1 MMEKTA
7 TAGDEMGE
15 HYLKRLF
22 APESV
27 AVFGASDEEGAV
39 GTLLFAN
46 LRQHFSGQL
55 YAINPKHEKVQ
66 GEPCYS
72 SLEAVGYGVDLAVIA
87 TPAATVPAI
96 IESLGRFAVP
106 GAVILSAGFSEG
118 GEKGVRLEREL
129 LEVARR
135 HGVRLIGPNCLG
147 IMRPAIGL
155 NATFAHGVAKPG
167 KLALVSQSGAICT
180 AVLDW
185 AAEREIGFSS
195 VVSTGL
201 SADVDFGEVLDYLVA
216 DSETESILL
225 YIEGVRNARSFM
237 SGLRAAARSKPVIA
251 LKVGRHEAGGEA
263 ARSHTAALV
272 GNDEAF
278 SAALRRAGV
287 VRGRRI
293 GHLFAAAST
302 LAAGYRYK
310 GRRLCIVT
318 NGGGPGAMAAD
329 EAAELGMPLAKL
341 DEQTL
346 QRLDAVL
353 PEAWS
358 HANPVDIIG
367 DAPPGRY
374 AAAIEACLASHEV
387 DAMLVILTPQ
397 AMTDPA
403 AAARALTEACK
414 RRSKPVFAC
423 WMGGVQVAPAR
434 ELLEAARIPTFNT
447 PETAVEA
454 FQYLASYHENQRLL
468 LQVPGALSRT
478 DAPDIEGARMIIEGV
493 LAEGRRLLSEQESK
507 ALLAAFRIPVAAG
520 MRVHDANEALVAAE
534 TLGFPVAL
542 KIDSP
547 DITHKSDV
555 GGVQLNINNMQALR
569 PAFLEMMQRVGEK
582 SPEARLQGAVVER
595 MVQAP
600 NGRELLVGI
609 TTDPIF
615 GPVVTFGSGGKMVEA
630 LADTAV
636 ALPPL
641 NTLLAD
647 DLIANTR
654 VAELLGQYRDMPAA
668 DTEALRQVL
677 VRVAEIACELP
688 EVRELDI
695 NPLVLDEHG
704 AVAVDAR
711 VVVARPKLSLERYDH
726 MAIHPYPRHF
736 VSNLQLPDGTPMVIR
751 PIRPEDAG
759 IEQSFVRALSRHS
772 KYYRFMYMI
781 DELPPEMLA
790 RFTQLDYDREMAFIA
805 VVGQSGAEAEVA
817 VARYIT
823 NPDGESCEFAIV
835 VADAWQHHGIGHRLM
850 EALMAAARSKGLK
863 QMEGAVLSE
872 NREMLQ
878 MAESLGFVSRI
889 DDNDAT
895 VTLVHKW
902 L

>member
-1 MMEKTA
+1 
-7 TAGDEMGE
+7 MGE

-22 APESV
+22 APQSV
-27 AVFGASDEEGAV
+27 AVFGASDEPGAV
-39 GTLLFAN
+39 GTLLLAN
-46 LRQHFSGQL
+46 LRQGFSGQV

-66 GEPCYS
+66 GQPCYP
-72 SLEAVGYGVDLAVIA
+72 SLEAAGHAVDLAVIA
-87 TPAATVPAI
+87 TPAATVPGI
-96 IESLGRFAVP
+96 IEALGRFGVP
-106 GAVILSAGFSEG
+106 GAVILSAGFSEA
-118 GEKGVRLEREL
+118 GEKGRKLEREL

-135 HGVRLIGPNCLG
+135 HGVRLVGPNCLG
-147 IMRPAIGL
+147 IMRPSIGL
-155 NATFAHGVAKPG
+155 NATFAHGAAKAG

-216 DSETESILL
+216 DPETESILL
-225 YIEGVRNARSFM
+225 YIEGVRNARGFM

-251 LKVGRHEAGGEA
+251 LKVGRHDAGGEA

-293 GHLFAAAST
+293 GYLFAAAST
-302 LAAGYRYK
+302 LAAGYRYR

-329 EAAELGMPLAKL
+329 EAAELGIPLAEL
-341 DEQTL
+341 DEATR
-346 QRLDAVL
+346 QRLDEAL
-353 PEAWS
+353 PTAWS
-358 HANPVDIIG
+358 HGNPVDIVG
-367 DAPPGRY
+367 DAPPERY
-374 AAAIEACLASHEV
+374 AAAIEACLASSAV

-403 AAARALTEACK
+403 AAARALIKVCK
-414 RRSKPVFAC
+414 KRSKPVFAC

-434 ELLEAARIPTFNT
+434 ELLESARIPSFNT

-454 FQYLASYHENQRLL
+454 FKYLASYHENQRLL

-493 LAEGRRLLSEQESK
+493 LAEGRKLLSEQESK
-507 ALLAAFRIPVAAG
+507 ALLAAFRIPVVAG
-520 MRVHDANEALVAAE
+520 TRVHDANEALVAAE

-555 GGVQLNINNMQALR
+555 GGVQLNITNMQALR

-582 SPEARLQGAVVER
+582 NPEARLQGAVVER
-595 MVQAP
+595 MVHAS
-600 NGRELLVGI
+600 NARELLVGI

-615 GPVVTFGSGGKMVEA
+615 GPVVSFGSGGKMVEA

-647 DLIANTR
+647 DLIRRTGVSR
-654 VAELLGQYRDMPAA
+654 MLGDYRDMPAA
-668 DTEALRQVL
+668 DLEALRQVL

-695 NPLVLDEHG
+695 NPLLLDEHG

-711 VVVARPKLSLERYDH
+711 VVVGHPPLSLERYDH

-736 VSNLQLPDGTPMVIR
+736 VQQMQLPDGTPMTIR

-772 KYYRFMYMI
+772 KYYRFMYVL

-805 VVGQSGAEAEVA
+805 VVSKGGEETEVA

-823 NPDGESCEFAIV
+823 NPDGESCEFAV
-835 VADAWQHHGIGHRLM
+835 AVADDWQHHGIGHRLM

-878 MAESLGFVSRI
+878 MAESLGFSARA
-889 DDNDAT
+889 DAEDAS